1 MTHSTKG
8 VVRRITAVITGLF
21 LVSALHAQ
29 VSDREAQ
36 MSFGAKER
44 NVFRHLD
51 VGVSVGS
58 TGLGLDLSTHV
69 TDYVRVRAGVDFT
82 PHIAF
87 PMSFSLQ

>member
-1 MTHSTKG
+1 
-8 VVRRITAVITGLF
+8 
-21 LVSALHAQ
+21 
-29 VSDREAQ
+29 

-51 VGVSVGS
+51 IGVSVGS

-69 TDYVRVRAGVDFT
+69 TDYLRVRAGVDFT

-87 PMSFSLQ
+87 PMSFSLQSYSDGGRSHSQQFREAAELYAQSDRHRGR